1 MIIFITTFKANYY
14 GTKTTGKPAGVAE
27 KCKIGMPM
35 VATIATISRR
45 TTRIPMQAK
54 RPSLR
59 VDKKKKC
66 YIYYFKKQTYRP
78 VPQAK
83 LLTMLDATI
92 PMGLLLGRQL

>member
-59 VDKKKKC
+59 VDKKNRSATSITSKSRHIDP
-66 YIYYFKKQTYRP
+66 YHKQNC
-78 VPQAK
+78 
-83 LLTMLDATI
+83 
-92 PMGLLLGRQL
+92 